1 MRILLTG
8 ASRGIGRAIARRLAQ
23 PGAEL
28 ALCAS
33 KPSPE
38 FDSIAAECSALGA
51 WVEPLTGDLGETT
64 VPAALV
70 GSAVARFGGLD
81 AVIGNAG
88 ITAPGELAELS
99 EASWERVF
107 AVNTRSVW
115 LLARAAY
122 PHLKASVGAFVT
134 VASMSGVEPFAGTGA
149 YCPSKA
155 ALIML
160 IRVLAQEWAA
170 NGVRVNAVAPGL
182 FHTAMTAPIYAD
194 PNKKAVR
201 EALVPMHRIGDP
213 VRDCAGLVEFL
224 ISRDAGYLTGQ
235 TILVDGG
242 LLGSIQSH
250 LVGRAMSGG
259 A

>member
-1 MRILLTG
+1 MRVLLTG

-38 FDSIAAECSALGA
+38 LDSIAAECSALGA
-51 WVEPLTGDLGETT
+51 WVEPLTGDLGETA
-64 VPAALV
+64 VPAELV
-70 GSAVARFGGLD
+70 GAAVVRFGGLD

-88 ITAPGELAELS
+88 VTAPGKLAELP
-99 EASWERVF
+99 EASWDRVF

-122 PHLKASVGAFVT
+122 PHLKTSVGAFVS

-170 NGVRVNAVAPGL
+170 DGVRVNAVAPGL
-182 FHTAMTAPIYAD
+182 FHTAMTAPIYED
-194 PNKKAVR
+194 PNKKAIR

-235 TILVDGG
+235 TIVVDGG

-250 LVGRAMSGG
+250 LVGRATSGG